1 MWYSENFI
9 LDEKDN
15 INLVEYLASYINPE
29 AVEKVKLM
37 KNEAGRI
44 SSENPEDI
52 LDKKDQ
58 VFNDPLIKSIGESLK
73 KKDTNKLDK
82 DITNL
87 DLQSPLHKL
96 IRGIKN

>member
-1 MWYSENFI
+1 M
-9 LDEKDN
+9 DEKEELT
-15 INLVEYLASYINPE
+15 LVEYLASYINPE

-37 KNEAGRI
+37 RNESGRV

-52 LDKKDQ
+52 LDKKDT

-73 KKDTNKLDK
+73 KKDTNKSNK
-82 DITNL
+82 DIANL

-96 IRGIKN
+96 IRGT

>member
-1 MWYSENFI
+1 MWYSENI
-9 LDEKDN
+9 ALDNSEYVN
-15 INLVEYLASYINPE
+15 MIEYLASYINPD

-37 KNEAGRI
+37 KNESGRI
-44 SSENPEDI
+44 SSESPEDI
-52 LDKKDQ
+52 LDKKNE

-73 KKDTNKLDK
+73 KKDTNKSNK
-82 DITNL
+82 DIANL